1 MAARLTI
8 DLPAWVEAA
17 TADGQTFRD
26 DHDKMALVI
35 RLAEEN
41 ATRGEGGPFGTP
53 SFFALMFAQQRVGSF
68 TLCPPPAGPATSWS
82 PAASRARCAWAR
94 RSGAGSAAW

>member
-1 MAARLTI
+1 MLHYSPMAARLTI

-41 ATRGEGGPFGTP
+41 ATRGEGGPFGAAVLSSGRAALLLPGSTGLSRPPTSSCTP
-53 SFFALMFAQQRVGSF
+53 SFLR
-68 TLCPPPAGPATSWS
+68 
-82 PAASRARCAWAR
+82 
-94 RSGAGSAAW
+94 

>member
-1 MAARLTI
+1 MLHYSPMAARLTI

-26 DHDKMALVI
+26 DHNKMALVI

-41 ATRGEGGPFGTP
+41 ATRGEGGPFGAAV
-53 SFFALMFAQQRVGSF
+53 FELGSSAARS
-68 TLCPPPAGPATSWS
+68 TYSS
-82 PAASRARCAWAR
+82 YASRAAFGR
-94 RSGAGSAAW
+94 RLAAEPFSAP